1 MESHSRGFN
10 KRYQNQG
17 PQGWNR
23 QKKRAR
29 RPPQGQYA
37 QQGAQTRNL
46 SEAPQRS
53 DDPDFTIKVRTM
65 HRLLKAAHHLKN
77 VSDKDNN
84 PPGIQNITAYLA
96 TIIKPAAPSTRT
108 STLIDGNAR
117 SWAYTTVLILRQHY
131 QDQMESEKRTLQD
144 LGGNLLAPLE
154 IATKWARRNLGRRL
168 RPESVE
174 EVQVFLMSDEEKD
187 SQEPATPSSENG
199 EPDERTSV
207 LESSTQ
213 TMPPPHSQQ
222 HRGQSED
229 ELSVYASSPYA
240 PRGSVRSQSP
250 LPAPPPS
257 PPPPPP
263 HRTTVATMTE
273 PSRGDW
279 SPAASNEERHSSRPL
294 FPAVAAPPTPSPQ
307 ARSTPQ
313 TPALP
318 QRQRKSSSQEE
329 TYTQR
334 TTGSSPSVVME
345 SLPRPRGVTA
355 EEQTIIDEFLA
366 YEAMMRSHSLPAA
379 SSPPLLEPT
388 PVALRRRMEKSTQR
402 QLSFQQTTHPPL
414 TAATATTPTGPDE
427 SPSSQGSTL
436 GLAGGSTVKDTVWR
450 VFKGA
455 MTNVLAEGK
464 MGRWPLRGST

>member
-1 MESHSRGFN
+1 
-10 KRYQNQG
+10 
-17 PQGWNR
+17 
-23 QKKRAR
+23 
-29 RPPQGQYA
+29 
-37 QQGAQTRNL
+37 
-46 SEAPQRS
+46 
-53 DDPDFTIKVRTM
+53 
-65 HRLLKAAHHLKN
+65 
-77 VSDKDNN
+77 
-84 PPGIQNITAYLA
+84 
-96 TIIKPAAPSTRT
+96 
-108 STLIDGNAR
+108 
-117 SWAYTTVLILRQHY
+117 
-131 QDQMESEKRTLQD
+131 
-144 LGGNLLAPLE
+144 
-154 IATKWARRNLGRRL
+154 
-168 RPESVE
+168 
-174 EVQVFLMSDEEKD
+174 MSDEKKD

-213 TMPPPHSQQ
+213 TTPPPHSQQ

-250 LPAPPPS
+250 LPAPPHS

-345 SLPRPRGVTA
+345 SPPRPRGVTA

-366 YEAMMRSHSLPAA
+366 YEAMMRSHPLPAA
-379 SSPPLLEPT
+379 SAPPLLEPT

-414 TAATATTPTGPDE
+414 TAATATTPTESDK
-427 SPSSQGSTL
+427 SPSSQ
-436 GLAGGSTVKDTVWR
+436 V
-450 VFKGA
+450 
-455 MTNVLAEGK
+455 
-464 MGRWPLRGST
+464 